1 MAELPVRQRTVV
13 RAFAA
18 LLATVLLL
26 AGSGRFASA
35 QALDPTLWV
44 TDGQVQAT
52 AIGDGR
58 LYIGGTFGY
67 VGPRT
72 GGFALLEAATG
83 TFAGRPPEVNGPVK
97 AVVADG
103 EGGWYIGGQFSRVA
117 GVTRG
122 NGAHVRADGTLDAWD
137 PGTDGPIECLLLTA
151 NGVYVGG
158 SFVHCGGEVASN
170 LARVDRSTG
179 ASLHWNPAPNAVVR
193 ALATDGTKIFV
204 GGAFSQINGQLRRA
218 FAILDP
224 LTVTLSPIDLNVN
237 NGSASFVPDIFT
249 LVYRAGKLYMGG
261 LIISINGT
269 DRFGACA
276 ITASTGVL
284 TPWDPQV
291 TSRVR
296 TLHLS
301 RGSVYIGGD
310 FTALGSGAAVNRTG
324 VAEVDTVTGAPT
336 AWNANLALPCVVRS
350 ILDDG
355 RQVYVGGTFTMAG
368 TTPVKNLVAI
378 NYNGVPVTS
387 LRTATNGTVRTLV
400 RDGARIF
407 VGGDQTSV
415 GGALRTSIAALSLA
429 SGEVLPWDPGVASGT
444 VRTIALAPDRVYFG
458 GTFQNVGGLT
468 RKFAAAVDTGTAVV
482 QSWNPAPDSSVRVI
496 LVNGSSVYVGGHF
509 RNCGGAAHK
518 LVALVNN
525 VTGGAAPGF
534 DVPLGVANETATTL
548 MYVQSLAVSGTR
560 LYIGGLFNRVRP
572 VSGTVTRNN
581 ACAVNSA
588 TGALAVWNPNLD
600 NVART
605 IVPTANGLFV
615 GGDFVRTTTQGPLT
629 SVALFDTSGAEQSS
643 FQAFADTS
651 VSALL
656 VNGTTITAGGGFNY
670 LGLGQR
676 GGLGRAAWATGVNDA
691 WVPAPDVRNVSSL
704 VVDPATNDLIV
715 GGGFEM
721 MGVHRAFGL
730 ARFKG
735 TVPGAP
741 AVSVTAPAP
750 GRSVDI
756 GTTFRIEWTASAPGS
771 GIQSADVYVS
781 QTGAGGPWKLLAAGV
796 SGKSSYDWV
805 LDDTVAPSTNNYVRV
820 VVRDWYGNT
829 VQDLT
834 NSAFNSFVSVAG
846 APEPG
851 AQAGF
856 ALRPL
861 FPNPLR
867 GAARVSFVTPRAE
880 AVRLSV
886 HDLQGR
892 LLAVLADGVFA
903 PGVHELPVDAARFPA
918 GLYFVQLRTP
928 AGTLTRR
935 FVTLH

>member
-1 MAELPVRQRTVV
+1 MAELSFRQRVAARV
-13 RAFAA
+13 CAA

-26 AGSGRFASA
+26 AGSGRDANA
-35 QALDPTLWV
+35 QSLDPTLWV

-52 AIGDGR
+52 AVGDGR

-97 AVVADG
+97 AVVSDG

-137 PGTDGPIECLLLTA
+137 PGTDGPIECLLVTA
-151 NGVYVGG
+151 SGVYVGG
-158 SFVHCGGEVASN
+158 SFLNCGGEVAQN
-170 LARVDRSTG
+170 LARVDRVTG
-179 ASLHWNPAPNAVVR
+179 ASLHWNPAPNSIVR
-193 ALATDGTKIFV
+193 TLATDGTKIFV
-204 GGAFSQINGQLRRA
+204 GGAFSMIDGQVRRA
-218 FAILDP
+218 FAVLDP

-261 LIISINGT
+261 VIISINGT

-284 TPWDPQV
+284 TSWDPRV

-301 RGSVYIGGD
+301 RGSVYVGGD
-310 FTALGSGAAVNRTG
+310 FTALGNGVVVNRTG
-324 VAEVDTVTGAPT
+324 VAEVDTVTGVPT
-336 AWNANLALPCVVRS
+336 AWNANLALPCVVRA

-355 RQVYVGGTFTMAG
+355 RQVYVGGTFTAAG

-378 NYNGVPVTS
+378 NYNGVPVTG

-415 GGALRTSIAALSLA
+415 GGALRTSLAALSLA

-468 RKFAAAVDTGTAVV
+468 RKFAAAADTATGVV

-534 DVPLGVANETATTL
+534 DVPLGVVNETATTL
-548 MYVQSLAVSGTR
+548 MYVQCLAVSGTR

-572 VSGTVTRNN
+572 GGSTFVRNN

-588 TGALAVWNPNLD
+588 TGALAVWNPDLND
-600 NVART
+600 VART
-605 IVPTANGLFV
+605 IVPTASGLFV
-615 GGDFVRTTTQGPLT
+615 GGDFTRTTAQGPQT
-629 SVALFDTSGAEQSS
+629 CVMLFDTLGVDKLTY
-643 FQAFADTS
+643 QAFADTS
-651 VSALL
+651 VRAIL
-656 VNGTTITAGGGFNY
+656 VNGTTITAGGAFYY
-670 LGLGQR
+670 LGLSQR
-676 GGLGRAAWATGVNDA
+676 NGLGRATWTTGVNDA
-691 WVPAPDVRNVSSL
+691 WVPSPDLRDIQAL
-704 VVDPATNDLIV
+704 ATDPGTGDLIA
-715 GGGFEM
+715 GGSFEM

-741 AVSVTAPAP
+741 AVTVTAPAP

-756 GTTFRIEWTASAPGS
+756 GTTFRIDWSASAPGS

-781 QTGAGGPWKLLAAGV
+781 QAGPGGPWKLLAAGV
-796 SGKSSYDWV
+796 AGRSSYDWV

-834 NSAFNSFVSVAG
+834 NSAFNTFMSVAG
-846 APEPG
+846 APAPG
-851 AQAGF
+851 EQAGF

-861 FPNPLR
+861 SPNPLR
-867 GAARVSFVTPRAE
+867 GAARVSFVTPRSAP
-880 AVRLSV
+880 VRLSV

-892 LLAVLADGVFA
+892 LLAVLADGVLA

-928 AGTLTRR
+928 EGTLTRR